1 MPGEFD
7 KRRLLI
13 AASPSE
19 GALAR
24 QLLLGSVQDA
34 WDVATAY
41 SIAHARFLLH
51 HEPCDVLLVEEA
63 LYRQEGP
70 AALDWLTSQRE
81 APVVFLAGSG
91 PQAVTEALQRGVE
104 HWLPRDLAAA
114 QPAIFRATLEQ
125 VVRASELRR
134 RLRRAA
140 DALQDCRQQVSRLV
154 NLLWES
160 SAPEASGP
168 WLPQR
173 YMLVRL
179 HEEIA
184 RSERQGAPFAI
195 ALGEIRPAPAEDV
208 PPPDPERLVA
218 WTAQQ
223 VLRVKRRADVA
234 GRYGP
239 QGFMLLLVQ
248 TPEPN
253 AVLGCQRLRQA
264 MEQAAG
270 SLADTPL
277 TVYVHMG
284 VVGYSAEVNSPK
296 SLLSCAERRLEQAK
310 ALPQSCLVYQ

>member
-1 MPGEFD
+1 MLGEFD

-13 AASPSE
+13 AASPAE
-19 GALAR
+19 GVLAR
-24 QLLLGSVQDA
+24 QVLLGSVQDA
-34 WDVATAY
+34 WEVATVY
-41 SIAHARFLLH
+41 SFAQARFLLH
-51 HEPCDVLLVEEA
+51 HEPFDVLLVEEA
-63 LYRQEGP
+63 LWRHEGS
-70 AALDWLTSQRE
+70 AALDWLTSQRD
-81 APVVFLAGSG
+81 APVLFLAGPG
-91 PQAVTEALQRGVE
+91 PQAVAEALERGVE

-125 VVRASELRR
+125 AVRVSDLGRR
-134 RLRRAA
+134 VRRAA
-140 DALQDCRQQVSRLV
+140 EALHDCRRQVTRLV

-184 RSERQGAPFAI
+184 RAERQGAPFAI
-195 ALGEIRPAPAEDV
+195 ALGEIQPAPADDV
-208 PPPDPERLVA
+208 PPPEPERLVA

-253 AVLGCQRLRQA
+253 AVLGCQRLRDA
-264 MEQAAG
+264 IEKAAG

-277 TVYVHMG
+277 TIYVHMG
-284 VVGYSAEVNSPK
+284 VVGYTREVNSPK

-310 ALPQSCLVYQ
+310 AAPQSCLVYQ